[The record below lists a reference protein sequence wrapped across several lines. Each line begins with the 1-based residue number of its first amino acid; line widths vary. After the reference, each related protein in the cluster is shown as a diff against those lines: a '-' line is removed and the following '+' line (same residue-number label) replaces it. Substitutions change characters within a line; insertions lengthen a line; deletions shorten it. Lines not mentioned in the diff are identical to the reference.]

1 MTSAPWT
8 ENQLRVLRDQ
18 YSDRSAA
25 AVGEVIG
32 RTEKA
37 VHQKARQLGL
47 KKSELFYA
55 TMASGRL
62 QRGTSRATQFK
73 PGVTPW
79 NKGKPGTT
87 GTQEGCRATQ
97 FKPGTIPQNYLP
109 VGSLRTNKDG
119 ILEIKVTDDHP
130 TPARRWHSLH
140 RYVWEQANGPTPE
153 GHIIVFKPG
162 SRTADPEQIT
172 LDRLECISRAENAR
186 RNHPINVSPEFA
198 KLTQLKG
205 AINRQLNR
213 MIKNGPHE

>member
-1 MTSAPWT
+1 MTAAPWT
-8 ENQLRVLRDQ
+8 EEELDVLRVQ
-18 YSDRSAA
+18 YPDRTADEIA
-25 AVGEVIG
+25 GVIG
-32 RTEKA
+32 RTRRS

-47 KKSELFYA
+47 KKSDLFYA

-73 PGVTPW
+73 PGVAPW

-109 VGSLRTNKDG
+109 VGSLRTSKDG
-119 ILEIKVTDDHP
+119 LLEIKVTDDHP

-140 RYVWEQANGPTPE
+140 RYVWEQANGPTPP

-162 SRTADPEQIT
+162 SRTADPEQVT
-172 LDRLECISRAENAR
+172 LDRLECISRAENAK

-198 KLTQLKG
+198 KLSQLKG

-213 MIKNGPHE
+213 MIKNGSHE